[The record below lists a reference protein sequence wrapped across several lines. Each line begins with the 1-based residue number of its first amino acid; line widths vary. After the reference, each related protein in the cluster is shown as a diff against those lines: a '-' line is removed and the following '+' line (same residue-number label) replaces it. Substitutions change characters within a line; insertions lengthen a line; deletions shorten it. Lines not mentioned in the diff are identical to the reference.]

1 MYKLITP
8 IYVKKKIIIISPG
21 CILKTKSVDMSW
33 HRRIVCW
40 IYQFEIYGNNLEF
53 GFIFIRN
60 TGLHT
65 HPAKLGKDVDVSFAT
80 LQWKGKKF
88 LYDIIVQS
96 KRIDIVTHMHLLSI
110 MESHQACVAFHNLE
124 DMSFSHLSLL
134 FYFFVFTPPF
144 HWQRI

>member
-1 MYKLITP
+1 ML
-8 IYVKKKIIIISPG
+8 KKNYNNQSRLYLRLYLEDQK
-21 CILKTKSVDMSW
+21 CVDMSW

-80 LQWKGKKF
+80 LQ
-88 LYDIIVQS
+88 
-96 KRIDIVTHMHLLSI
+96 
-110 MESHQACVAFHNLE
+110 
-124 DMSFSHLSLL
+124 
-134 FYFFVFTPPF
+134 
-144 HWQRI
+144 